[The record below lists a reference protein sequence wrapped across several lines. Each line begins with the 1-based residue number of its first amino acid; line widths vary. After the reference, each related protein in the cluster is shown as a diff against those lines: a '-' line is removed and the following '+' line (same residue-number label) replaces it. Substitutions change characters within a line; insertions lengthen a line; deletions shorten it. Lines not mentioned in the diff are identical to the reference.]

1 MAKSPKKPA
10 KASSKPAKTPKVRS
24 DVNTLAAR
32 IVAEATGEAPKT
44 PDPDAG
50 KDPAAVSLGRKG
62 GLKGGKARA
71 KKMTAAQ
78 RKASAKIAAE
88 ARWGKPV
95 G

>member
-1 MAKSPKKPA
+1 MAKQPKKPA
-10 KASSKPAKTPKVRS
+10 KAPKVRS

-71 KKMTAAQ
+71 KKMSKKEKAA
-78 RKASAKIAAE
+78 AFFAAAA
-88 ARWGKPV
+88 ARWGVK
-95 G
+95 